1 MVLNTLN
8 EDTDFNPQYFDF
20 QSYINYYINDK
31 WSVSFL
37 GYWSKND
44 YEMIPNYKEV
54 DFGTVQQPIKL
65 LVGYEGKE
73 DDSYKT

>member
-1 MVLNTLN
+1 MKTLILILNILI
-8 EDTDFNPQYFDF
+8 
-20 QSYINYYINDK
+20 SSHISIIILNDK

-54 DFGTVQQPIKL
+54 DFGSVQQPIKL

-73 DDSYKT
+73 DDSL